1 MFKWMSFKISKL
13 NLVSVEDHSVYFGE
27 FLLLEHQAYMLDK
40 SVDAETRN
48 GDMQHEKCDHRAI
61 F

>member
-1 MFKWMSFKISKL
+1 MTFKISKL
-13 NLVSVEDHSVYFGE
+13 YLVSVEDHSVYFGE
-27 FLLLEHQAYMLDK
+27 FWLLEHQAYMLDK

-48 GDMQHEKCDHRAI
+48 EDMQHEKCDHRAI